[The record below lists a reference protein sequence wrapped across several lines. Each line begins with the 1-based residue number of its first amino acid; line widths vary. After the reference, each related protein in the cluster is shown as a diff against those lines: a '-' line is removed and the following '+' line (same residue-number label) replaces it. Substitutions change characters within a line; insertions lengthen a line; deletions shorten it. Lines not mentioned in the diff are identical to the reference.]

1 MDDFRPETSDDPSLP
16 VSPPLHRA
24 GTDWSAIEIDGLQYH
39 RELNVMP
46 QWAGSCWYFLR
57 FIDPQNTDVFCD
69 TSKEGY
75 FMPVDLYIGGA
86 EHAVLHLLYARFW
99 HKVLY
104 DLGHISTP
112 EPFKK
117 LFNQGMI
124 TADAF
129 QDDRGVYI
137 DIRNVESR
145 DGEHY
150 EIGTNKK
157 LQRSTGKMGKRYKN
171 GLPPEE
177 IGAEYGV
184 DTLRL
189 YEMYMGPLEASA
201 PWSMEGIRGMQRFL
215 HRVWRNFID
224 QDRNAKI
231 GNEINDKLEKKLHQT
246 ILKVTEHI
254 EGLKFNTAIAALIEL
269 NNELVALQ
277 SVPQVVAKPFLKL
290 LSPLAPHIAE
300 EIWHLANLGDGELSL
315 AAWPIADVDKLL
327 EDQVLMPIQINGKI
341 RGQIEVS
348 VDLGQD
354 EIKALALDVEGVKK
368 YVPDTTNI
376 KRFIFV
382 PGKIINIVI

>member
-1 MDDFRPETSDDPSLP
+1 MNQTLYLREVFYYYLGDIVYSIKKREEENVSVKIIEYEDSNET
-16 VSPPLHRA
+16 
-24 GTDWSAIEIDGLQYH
+24 Y
-39 RELNVMP
+39 
-46 QWAGSCWYFLR
+46 
-57 FIDPQNTDVFCD
+57 
-69 TSKEGY
+69 SKEVLNLGNTSSLAD
-75 FMPVDLYIGGA
+75 FLWLTDSELAGG
-86 EHAVLHLLYARFW
+86 
-99 HKVLY
+99 
-104 DLGHISTP
+104 
-112 EPFKK
+112 
-117 LFNQGMI
+117 
-124 TADAF
+124 
-129 QDDRGVYI
+129 
-137 DIRNVESR
+137 
-145 DGEHY
+145 
-150 EIGTNKK
+150 
-157 LQRSTGKMGKRYKN
+157 
-171 GLPPEE
+171 
-177 IGAEYGV
+177 
-184 DTLRL
+184 
-189 YEMYMGPLEASA
+189 A

-215 HRVWRNFID
+215 QRVWRNFID

-327 EDQVLMPIQINGKI
+327 EDQVLMPIQVNGKI
-341 RGQIEVS
+341 RGQIAVS